1 MKFGKGLLKEILQSN
16 PEWAP
21 FWLNYKILKK
31 RIKAVTRAAHHAATQ
46 RDISES
52 ELEVAFFRDL
62 QAELKK
68 ISLFYAAEEKRC
80 SFRYQQLRSK
90 REKIEAFEAQRLMFA
105 FVHFYRECIRLEN
118 FAVMNYQGFSKIL
131 KKHDKMTGYNTRS
144 KYMRRKVNLSSFS
157 SYPSLLQILSSTED
171 MFHDVER
178 DARMAPAV
186 SSMKLDLQSPSAAS
200 SSPPPAV
207 NNARVVVAP
216 VVHLSMGA
224 VDSST
229 PVGADIPVA
238 PKFPSPHLTP
248 SNSSS
253 AAAFPASVLWTSEE
267 QDATHHVMEYA
278 HELKH

>member
-1 MKFGKGLLKEILQSN
+1 MKFGKGLLQEILQSN

-21 FWLNYKILKK
+21 FWLNYKSLKK
-31 RIKAVTRAAHHAATQ
+31 RIKAVTRAAHHAANR

-80 SFRYQQLRSK
+80 SFRYQQLRSVLKTLKK

-105 FVHFYRECIRLEN
+105 VVHFYRECIRLEN

-144 KYMRRKVNLSSFS
+144 KYMRHKVNLSPFS
-157 SYPSLLQILSSTED
+157 SYPTLLQILSSAED
-171 MFHDVER
+171 MFHEVER

-186 SSMKLDLQSPSAAS
+186 SSMKLNMDPTKETTTAQ
-200 SSPPPAV
+200 V
-207 NNARVVVAP
+207 FAP
-216 VVHLSMGA
+216 VVHLPS
-224 VDSST
+224 VVSPT
-229 PVGADIPVA
+229 PIATSAGLP

-248 SNSSS
+248 SNASMS
-253 AAAFPASVLWTSEE
+253 AASFPASVLWTSN
-267 QDATHHVMEYA
+267 
-278 HELKH
+278 ELDNKPRKRQRVESTLDL

>member
-1 MKFGKGLLKEILQSN
+1 MKFGKGLLQEILQSN

-31 RIKAVTRAAHHAATQ
+31 RIKAVTRAAHHAANQ

-80 SFRYQQLRSK
+80 SFRYHQLRSVLKTLKK
-90 REKIEAFEAQRLMFA
+90 REKVEAVEAQRLMFA

-157 SYPSLLQILSSTED
+157 NYPSLLQILASTEE
-171 MFHDVER
+171 MFHEVER
-178 DARMAPAV
+178 DARMASAV
-186 SSMKLDLQSPSAAS
+186 SSIKLNIEPQVTPDAS
-200 SSPPPAV
+200 STRAL
-207 NNARVVVAP
+207 AP
-216 VVHLSMGA
+216 VVHIPSTTSVSPGS
-224 VDSST
+224 SST
-229 PVGADIPVA
+229 PVGTTASVP
-238 PKFPSPHLTP
+238 PKFLSPHLTP
-248 SNSSS
+248 SNSS
-253 AAAFPASVLWTSEE
+253 AAAASFPASVLWASEE
-267 QDATHHVMEYA
+267 QKFQ
-278 HELKH
+278 L

>member
-1 MKFGKGLLKEILQSN
+1 MKFGKGLLHEIVQSN

-31 RIKAVTRAAHHAATQ
+31 RIKAVTRAAHHAANQ

-68 ISLFYAAEEKRC
+68 ISLFYAGEEKRC
-80 SFRYQQLRSK
+80 SFRYNQLRSVLKNLKQK
-90 REKIEAFEAQRLMFA
+90 REKIEASEAQRLMFA

-131 KKHDKMTGYNTRS
+131 KKHDKLTGYNTRS

-171 MFHDVER
+171 MFHEVER
-178 DARMAPAV
+178 DIRMASAV
-186 SSMKLDLQSPSAAS
+186 SNMKLNIESHVTTDPGS
-200 SSPPPAV
+200 
-207 NNARVVVAP
+207 ARVLAP
-216 VVHLSMGA
+216 VVQIPAGS
-224 VDSST
+224 SST
-229 PVGADIPVA
+229 PVHTSSLPSKV
-238 PKFPSPHLTP
+238 PSPHLTP
-248 SNSSS
+248 SNSST
-253 AAAFPASVLWTSEE
+253 APAPFPASVLWTTEDLDTSYKESK
-267 QDATHHVMEYA
+267 QHFQ
-278 HELKH
+278 L

>member
-1 MKFGKGLLKEILQSN
+1 MKFGKGLLHAILQSN

-21 FWLNYKILKK
+21 FWLNYKNLKK
-31 RIKAVTRAAHHAATQ
+31 RIKAVTRAAHHAANQ

-62 QAELKK
+62 QAELNK

-80 SFRYQQLRSK
+80 SFRYHQLRSVLKTLKK
-90 REKIEAFEAQRLMFA
+90 REKIDAFEAQRLMFA

-144 KYMRRKVNLSSFS
+144 KYMRRKVNLSPFS
-157 SYPSLLQILSSTED
+157 SYPNLLQILASTED
-171 MFHDVER
+171 MFHEVER

-186 SSMKLDLQSPSAAS
+186 SSMKLNLESKTSAPTA
-200 SSPPPAV
+200 AQV
-207 NNARVVVAP
+207 FAP
-216 VVHLSMGA
+216 VVNLSPVA
-224 VDSST
+224 AESST
-229 PVGADIPVA
+229 PIATNATLP

-248 SNSSS
+248 SSSV
-253 AAAFPASVLWTSEE
+253 AFPASVLWTSEDN
-267 QDATHHVMEYA
+267 DAPQA
-278 HELKH
+278 KRQKLEL